1 MKITNHIKAISVLAL
16 ITGLAANLALAGNP
30 NPKIIPIGSSAHG
43 QPYGVW
49 SGAWW
54 QWAYSFPADAN
65 PVVDPTGEL
74 AALGQSG
81 SVWFLAGT
89 FGATA
94 TRTVTVTTGKT
105 LFFPIMNQMWINL
118 PDFGDAPWSPEQN
131 LYARAV
137 IAEMVDQGIN
147 LACEIDGV
155 AVKDIK
161 SYRCVT
167 PFGAEYMI
175 TMPENN
181 LWGLPAGTY
190 GPSVDDGY
198 WLMLTPL
205 TPGKHTIHFT
215 AANPSGWKLDVT
227 YHLTVKPGK

>member
-1 MKITNHIKAISVLAL
+1 MKFTSHIKTIGVAAL
-16 ITGLAANLALAGNP
+16 ITGLAATLALAGNP
-30 NPKIIPIGSSAHG
+30 NPKILPIGSSAHG

-49 SGAWW
+49 SGVWW
-54 QWAYSFPADAN
+54 QWAYSFPADSN
-65 PVVDPTGEL
+65 PVSDPTGEF

-89 FGATA
+89 FGTTV
-94 TRTVTVTTGKT
+94 TRTVTVPAGQT
-105 LFFPIMNQMWINL
+105 LFFPIMNQIWINM
-118 PDFGDAPWSPEQN
+118 PEFGDAPWSPEQN
-131 LYARAV
+131 LYARALV
-137 IAEMVDQGIN
+137 ADMIDQGIN

-155 AVKDIK
+155 AVNDIT
-161 SYRCVT
+161 SYRCTT
-167 PFGAEYMI
+167 PFGAEYMV
-175 TMPENN
+175 TLPENN
-181 LWGLPAGTY
+181 VWGIPAGTY

-215 AANPSGWKLDVT
+215 AANSSGWNLEVT